1 MENER
6 SVDTLARHIIRLGG
20 LAIMLA
26 LCWFL
31 RKILVYIVIAFV
43 VSLIG
48 QPLKRLLKKVTI
60 KGKSAPDAL
69 LTLLSLAIIFTCLL
83 FVVKQIIPITAS
95 IVRDASLMNATG
107 AISQRT
113 ILENINEWVI
123 SIFPNVGPDFDAT
136 ELLME
141 KLSSVFNMSSIGG
154 FLGSFASTLVSLF
167 IGAFATLFISFFFI
181 KDETLFRRIVR
192 ALVPDS
198 VEAKVDKTIHDIER
212 LLSRYFVGIIIEVFG
227 VMLLDF
233 LGLWLIARI
242 GVNSAIGIAFIAGIL
257 NVIPYVGPFIGE
269 VLGVVLCVILKYG
282 AGVGLNVPI
291 WAFALIVFAV
301 MLATQMVDSMIYQP
315 VIYSTSIKAHP
326 LEIFIVLLI
335 AGGIGGA
342 VGLLAAIPT
351 YTVVRVIASRF
362 FSEFKP
368 VRRLIPDIKD
378 EYKDELL

>member
-6 SVDTLARHIIRLGG
+6 SVDTLARYIIKIGG
-20 LAIMLA
+20 LAIIAA

-31 RKILVYIVIAFV
+31 RDILIYIVVAFV

-48 QPLKRLLKKVTI
+48 QPIKRLLKKITI
-60 KGKSAPDAL
+60 GGKSAPDAL
-69 LTLLSLAIIFTCLL
+69 LTLLTLAIIFSALL
-83 FVVKQIIPITAS
+83 LVVKQIIPITAG
-95 IVRDASLMNATG
+95 IVRDASLMNASG

-113 ILENINEWVI
+113 ILEKVNEWII
-123 SIFPNVGPDFDAT
+123 SIFPWVGADFDAT
-136 ELLME
+136 EMLMD
-141 KLSSVFNMSSIGG
+141 KLSSVFSMSSIGG
-154 FLGSFASTLVSLF
+154 ILGSFASVLVNLF
-167 IGAFATLFISFFFI
+167 VGAFATLFISFFFI

-192 ALVPDS
+192 ALVPDAI
-198 VEAKVDKTIHDIER
+198 EERVDKTIHDIER

-233 LGLWLIARI
+233 LGLWLIVRI

-291 WAFALIVFAV
+291 WAFAIIVFAV

-326 LEIFIVLLI
+326 LEIFIVLLF

-342 VGLLAAIPT
+342 LGLLVAIPS
-351 YTVVRVIASRF
+351 YTVVRVVASRF

-368 VRRLIPDIKD
+368 VKRLIPETEK
-378 EYKDELL
+378 E

>member
-6 SVDTLARHIIRLGG
+6 SVDTLARYIIKIGG
-20 LAIMLA
+20 LAIIAA

-31 RKILVYIVIAFV
+31 RDILIYIVVAFV

-48 QPLKRLLKKVTI
+48 QPIKRLLKKITI
-60 KGKSAPDAL
+60 GGKSAPDAL
-69 LTLLSLAIIFTCLL
+69 LTLVTLAIFFSALL
-83 FVVKQIIPITAS
+83 LVVKQIIPITAG
-95 IVRDASLMNATG
+95 IVRDASLMNSSG

-113 ILENINEWVI
+113 ILEKVNEWII
-123 SIFPNVGPDFDAT
+123 SVFPWVGADFDAT
-136 ELLME
+136 EMLMD
-141 KLSSVFNMSSIGG
+141 KLSSVFSMSSIGG
-154 FLGSFASTLVSLF
+154 IIGSFASVLVNLF

-192 ALVPDS
+192 SLVPDAI
-198 VEAKVDKTIHDIER
+198 EERVDKTIHDIER

-227 VMLLDF
+227 VMLMDF
-233 LGLWLIARI
+233 LGLWLIVRI

-291 WAFALIVFAV
+291 WAFAIIVFAV

-326 LEIFIVLLI
+326 LEIFIVLLF

-342 VGLLAAIPT
+342 LGLLVAIPS
-351 YTVVRVIASRF
+351 YTVVRVVASRF
-362 FSEFKP
+362 FSKFKP
-368 VRRLIPDIKD
+368 VKRLIPETEK
-378 EYKDELL
+378 E

>member
-6 SVDTLARHIIRLGG
+6 SVDTLARYIIKIGG
-20 LAIMLA
+20 LAIIAA

-31 RKILVYIVIAFV
+31 RDILIYIVVAFV

-48 QPLKRLLKKVTI
+48 QPIKRLLKKITI
-60 KGKSAPDAL
+60 GGKSAPDAL
-69 LTLLSLAIIFTCLL
+69 LTLLTLAIIFSALL
-83 FVVKQIIPITAS
+83 LVVKQIIPITAG
-95 IVRDASLMNATG
+95 IVRDASLMNASG

-113 ILENINEWVI
+113 ILEKVNEWII
-123 SIFPNVGPDFDAT
+123 SIFPWVGADFDAT
-136 ELLME
+136 EMLMD
-141 KLSSVFNMSSIGG
+141 KLSSVFSMSSIGG
-154 FLGSFASTLVSLF
+154 ILGSFASVLVNLF

-192 ALVPDS
+192 ALVPDAI
-198 VEAKVDKTIHDIER
+198 EERVDKTIHDIER

-233 LGLWLIARI
+233 LGLWLIVRI

-291 WAFALIVFAV
+291 WAFAIIVFAV

-326 LEIFIVLLI
+326 LEIFIVLLF

-342 VGLLAAIPT
+342 LGLLVAIPS
-351 YTVVRVIASRF
+351 YTVVRVVASRF

-368 VRRLIPDIKD
+368 VKRLIPDTEK
-378 EYKDELL
+378 E

>member
-6 SVDTLARHIIRLGG
+6 SVDTLARYIIKIGG
-20 LAIMLA
+20 LAIIAA

-31 RKILVYIVIAFV
+31 RDILIYIVVAFV

-48 QPLKRLLKKVTI
+48 QPIKRLLKKITI
-60 KGKSAPDAL
+60 RGKAAPDAL
-69 LTLLSLAIIFTCLL
+69 LTLLTLAIIFSALL
-83 FVVKQIIPITAS
+83 LVVKQIIPITAG
-95 IVRDASLMNATG
+95 IVRDASLMNASG

-113 ILENINEWVI
+113 ILEKVNEWII
-123 SIFPNVGPDFDAT
+123 SIFPWVGADFDAT
-136 ELLME
+136 EMLMD
-141 KLSSVFNMSSIGG
+141 KLSSVFSMSSIGG
-154 FLGSFASTLVSLF
+154 ILGSFASVLVNLF

-192 ALVPDS
+192 ALVPDAI
-198 VEAKVDKTIHDIER
+198 EERVDKTIHDIER

-233 LGLWLIARI
+233 LGLWLIVRI

-291 WAFALIVFAV
+291 WAFAIIVFAV

-326 LEIFIVLLI
+326 LEIFIVLLF

-342 VGLLAAIPT
+342 LGLLVAIPS
-351 YTVVRVIASRF
+351 YTVVRVVASRF

-368 VRRLIPDIKD
+368 VKRLIPETEK
-378 EYKDELL
+378 E

>member
-6 SVDTLARHIIRLGG
+6 SVDALARYIIKIGG
-20 LAIMLA
+20 LAIIAA

-31 RKILVYIVIAFV
+31 RDILIYIVVAFV

-48 QPLKRLLKKVTI
+48 QPIKRLLKKI
-60 KGKSAPDAL
+60 KIGGKSAPDAL
-69 LTLLSLAIIFTCLL
+69 LTLLTLAIIFSALL
-83 FVVKQIIPITAS
+83 LVVKQIIPITAG
-95 IVRDASLMNATG
+95 IVRDASLMNASG

-113 ILENINEWVI
+113 ILEKVNEWII
-123 SIFPNVGPDFDAT
+123 SIFPWVGADFDAT
-136 ELLME
+136 EMLMD
-141 KLSSVFNMSSIGG
+141 KLSSVFSMSSIGG
-154 FLGSFASTLVSLF
+154 ILGSFASVLVNLF

-192 ALVPDS
+192 ALVPDAI
-198 VEAKVDKTIHDIER
+198 EERVDKTIHDIER

-233 LGLWLIARI
+233 LGLWLIVRI
-242 GVNSAIGIAFIAGIL
+242 GINSAIGIAFIAGIL

-291 WAFALIVFAV
+291 WAFAIIVFAV

-326 LEIFIVLLI
+326 LEIFIVLLF

-342 VGLLAAIPT
+342 LGLLVAIPS
-351 YTVVRVIASRF
+351 YTVVRVVASRF

-368 VRRLIPDIKD
+368 VKRLIPDTEK
-378 EYKDELL
+378 E

>member
-6 SVDTLARHIIRLGG
+6 SVDTLARYIIKIGG
-20 LAIMLA
+20 LAIIA
-26 LCWFL
+26 AICWFL
-31 RKILVYIVIAFV
+31 RDILIYIVVAFV

-48 QPLKRLLKKVTI
+48 QPIKRLLKKITI
-60 KGKSAPDAL
+60 GGKSAPDAL
-69 LTLLSLAIIFTCLL
+69 LTLLTLAIIFSALL
-83 FVVKQIIPITAS
+83 LVVKQIVPITAG
-95 IVRDASLMNATG
+95 IVRDASLMNASG

-113 ILENINEWVI
+113 ILEKVNEWII
-123 SIFPNVGPDFDAT
+123 SIFPWVGADFDAT
-136 ELLME
+136 EMLMD
-141 KLSSVFNMSSIGG
+141 KLSSVFSMSSIGG
-154 FLGSFASTLVSLF
+154 ILGSFASVLVNLF

-192 ALVPDS
+192 ALVPDAI
-198 VEAKVDKTIHDIER
+198 EERVDKTIHDIER

-233 LGLWLIARI
+233 LGLWLIVRI

-291 WAFALIVFAV
+291 WAFAIIVFAV

-326 LEIFIVLLI
+326 LEIFIVLLF

-342 VGLLAAIPT
+342 LGLLVAIPS
-351 YTVVRVIASRF
+351 YTVVRVVASRF

-368 VRRLIPDIKD
+368 VKRLIPETEK
-378 EYKDELL
+378 E

>member
-6 SVDTLARHIIRLGG
+6 SVDTLARYIIKIGG
-20 LAIMLA
+20 LAIIVA

-31 RKILVYIVIAFV
+31 RDILKYIVVAFV

-48 QPLKRLLKKVTI
+48 QPIKRLLKKITVR
-60 KGKSAPDAL
+60 GKSAPDAL
-69 LTLLSLAIIFTCLL
+69 LTLVSLAIIFSALL
-83 FVVKQIIPITAS
+83 FIVKQVIPITAG
-95 IVRDASLMNATG
+95 IVRDASLMNSSG

-113 ILENINEWVI
+113 VLEKINEWII
-123 SIFPNVGPDFDAT
+123 SIFPWVGADFDAT
-136 ELLME
+136 EMLMD
-141 KLSSVFNMSSIGG
+141 KLSSVFSVSSIGG
-154 FLGSFASTLVSLF
+154 ILGSFASALVSIF

-198 VEAKVDKTIHDIER
+198 IEDRVDKTIHDIEK

-291 WAFALIVFAV
+291 WLFALIVFAI

-326 LEIFIVLLI
+326 LEIFIVLLF

-342 VGLLAAIPT
+342 LGLLVAIPT
-351 YTVVRVIASRF
+351 YTVVRVVASRF

-368 VRRLIPDIKD
+368 VKRLIPEI
-378 EYKDELL
+378 ENE

>member
-6 SVDTLARHIIRLGG
+6 SVDTLARYIIKIGG
-20 LAIMLA
+20 LAIIAA

-31 RKILVYIVIAFV
+31 RDILIYIVVAFV

-48 QPLKRLLKKVTI
+48 QPIKRLLKKITI
-60 KGKSAPDAL
+60 GGKSAPDAL
-69 LTLLSLAIIFTCLL
+69 LTLLTLAIIFSALL
-83 FVVKQIIPITAS
+83 LVVKQIIPITAG
-95 IVRDASLMNATG
+95 IVRDASLMNASG

-113 ILENINEWVI
+113 ILEKVNEWII
-123 SIFPNVGPDFDAT
+123 SIFPWVGADFDAT
-136 ELLME
+136 EMLMD
-141 KLSSVFNMSSIGG
+141 KLSSVFSMSSIGG
-154 FLGSFASTLVSLF
+154 ILGSFASVLVNLF

-192 ALVPDS
+192 ALVPDAI
-198 VEAKVDKTIHDIER
+198 EERVDKTIHDIER

-233 LGLWLIARI
+233 LGLWLIVRI

-291 WAFALIVFAV
+291 WAFAIIVFAV
-301 MLATQMVDSMIYQP
+301 MLATQLVDSMIYQP

-326 LEIFIVLLI
+326 LEIFIVLLF

-342 VGLLAAIPT
+342 LGLLVAIPS
-351 YTVVRVIASRF
+351 YTVVRVVASRF

-368 VRRLIPDIKD
+368 VKRLIPDTEK
-378 EYKDELL
+378 E

>member
-6 SVDTLARHIIRLGG
+6 SVDTLARYIIKIGG
-20 LAIMLA
+20 LAIIAA

-31 RKILVYIVIAFV
+31 RDILIYIVVAFV

-48 QPLKRLLKKVTI
+48 QPIKRLLKKI
-60 KGKSAPDAL
+60 KIGGKSAPDAL
-69 LTLLSLAIIFTCLL
+69 LTLLTLAIIFSALL
-83 FVVKQIIPITAS
+83 LVVKQIIPITS
-95 IVRDASLMNATG
+95 GIVRDASLMNASG

-113 ILENINEWVI
+113 ILEKVNEWII
-123 SIFPNVGPDFDAT
+123 SIFPWVGADFDAT
-136 ELLME
+136 EMLMD
-141 KLSSVFNMSSIGG
+141 KLSSVFSMSSIGG
-154 FLGSFASTLVSLF
+154 ILGSFASALVNLF

-192 ALVPDS
+192 ALVPDAI
-198 VEAKVDKTIHDIER
+198 EERVDKTIHDIER

-233 LGLWLIARI
+233 LGLWLIVRI
-242 GVNSAIGIAFIAGIL
+242 GINSAIGIAFIAGIL

-291 WAFALIVFAV
+291 WAFAIIVFAV
-301 MLATQMVDSMIYQP
+301 MLATQLVDSMIYQP

-326 LEIFIVLLI
+326 LEIFIVLLF

-342 VGLLAAIPT
+342 LGLLVAIPS
-351 YTVVRVIASRF
+351 YTVVRVVASRF

-368 VRRLIPDIKD
+368 VKRLIPETEK
-378 EYKDELL
+378 E

>member
-1 MENER
+1 MEKER
-6 SVDTLARHIIRLGG
+6 SVDALARHIIRIGG

-31 RKILVYIVIAFV
+31 RKILIYIVIAFV

-48 QPLKRLLKKVTI
+48 QPIKRLLKKITI
-60 KGKSAPDAL
+60 KGRSAPDAL
-69 LTLLSLAIIFTCLL
+69 LTLLSLAIVFSALL
-83 FVVKQIIPITAS
+83 FVVRQVIPITAG
-95 IVRDASLMNATG
+95 IVRDASIMNA
-107 AISQRT
+107 AESISQRS
-113 ILENINEWVI
+113 ILETVNEWII
-123 SIFPNVGPDFDAT
+123 SIFPNLGQDFDAT
-136 ELLME
+136 EIIME
-141 KLSSVFNMSSIGG
+141 KLSSVFNVSSIGG
-154 FLGSFASTLVSLF
+154 FLGSFASALVSIF
-167 IGAFATLFISFFFI
+167 IGAFATVFISFFFI

-192 ALVPDS
+192 ALVPD
-198 VEAKVDKTIHDIER
+198 EIEERVDRTIHDIEQ

-233 LGLWLIARI
+233 LGLWLIVRV

-282 AGVGLNVPI
+282 AGVGLNVNI
-291 WAFALIVFAV
+291 WLFAVIVFAV
-301 MLATQMVDSMIYQP
+301 MLATQLVDSMIYQP
-315 VIYSTSIKAHP
+315 LIYSTSIKAHP
-326 LEIFIVLLI
+326 LEIFIVLLF

-342 VGLLAAIPT
+342 IGLLVAIPS

-362 FSEFKP
+362 FYSFKP
-368 VRRLIPDIKD
+368 VRRLIPDIKE

>member
-6 SVDTLARHIIRLGG
+6 SVDTLARYIIKIGG
-20 LAIMLA
+20 LAIIAA

-31 RKILVYIVIAFV
+31 RDILIYIVVAFV

-48 QPLKRLLKKVTI
+48 QPIKRLLKKITI
-60 KGKSAPDAL
+60 GGKSAPDAL
-69 LTLLSLAIIFTCLL
+69 LTLLTLAIIFSALL
-83 FVVKQIIPITAS
+83 LVVKQIIPITAG
-95 IVRDASLMNATG
+95 IVRDASLMNASG

-113 ILENINEWVI
+113 ILEKVNEWII
-123 SIFPNVGPDFDAT
+123 SIFPWVGADFDAT
-136 ELLME
+136 EMLMD
-141 KLSSVFNMSSIGG
+141 KLSSVFSMSSIGG
-154 FLGSFASTLVSLF
+154 ILGSFASVLVNLF

-192 ALVPDS
+192 ALVPDAI
-198 VEAKVDKTIHDIER
+198 EERVDKTIHDIER

-233 LGLWLIARI
+233 LGLWLIVRI

-291 WAFALIVFAV
+291 WAFAIIVFAV

-326 LEIFIVLLI
+326 LEIFIVLLF

-342 VGLLAAIPT
+342 LGLLVAIPS
-351 YTVVRVIASRF
+351 YTVVRVVASRF

-368 VRRLIPDIKD
+368 VKRLIPETEK
-378 EYKDELL
+378 E

>member
-6 SVDTLARHIIRLGG
+6 SVDTLARYIIKIGG
-20 LAIMLA
+20 LAIIAA

-31 RKILVYIVIAFV
+31 RDILIYIVVAFV

-48 QPLKRLLKKVTI
+48 QPIKRLLKKITI
-60 KGKSAPDAL
+60 GGKSAPDAL
-69 LTLLSLAIIFTCLL
+69 LTLLTLAIIFSALL
-83 FVVKQIIPITAS
+83 LVVKQIIPITAG
-95 IVRDASLMNATG
+95 IVRDASLMNASG

-113 ILENINEWVI
+113 LLEKVNEWII
-123 SIFPNVGPDFDAT
+123 SIFPWVGADFDAT
-136 ELLME
+136 EMLMD
-141 KLSSVFNMSSIGG
+141 KLSSVFSMSSIGG
-154 FLGSFASTLVSLF
+154 ILGSFASVLVNLF

-192 ALVPDS
+192 ALVPDAI
-198 VEAKVDKTIHDIER
+198 EERVDKTIHDIER

-233 LGLWLIARI
+233 LGLWLIVRI
-242 GVNSAIGIAFIAGIL
+242 GINSAIGIAFIAGIL

-291 WAFALIVFAV
+291 WAFAIIVFAV

-326 LEIFIVLLI
+326 LEIFIVLLF

-342 VGLLAAIPT
+342 LGLLVAIPS
-351 YTVVRVIASRF
+351 YTVVRVVASRF

-368 VRRLIPDIKD
+368 VKRLIPETEK
-378 EYKDELL
+378 E

>member
-1 MENER
+1 MEKER
-6 SVDTLARHIIRLGG
+6 SVDTLARYVIKIGA
-20 LAIMLA
+20 LAIILA

-31 RKILVYIVIAFV
+31 RDILKYIVVAFV

-48 QPLKRLLKKVTI
+48 QPIKRLLKKI
-60 KGKSAPDAL
+60 KIGGKSAPDAL
-69 LTLLSLAIIFTCLL
+69 LTLVALAIIFSALL
-83 FVVKQIIPITAS
+83 FVVKQIIPITAG
-95 IVRDASLMNATG
+95 IVRDASLMNASG
-107 AISQRT
+107 AISQRS
-113 ILENINEWVI
+113 ILEKINEWII
-123 SIFPNVGPDFDAT
+123 SVFPWVGADFDAT
-136 ELLME
+136 EMLMD
-141 KLSSVFNMSSIGG
+141 KLSSLFSVSSIGG
-154 FLGSFASTLVSLF
+154 ILGSFASALVSIF

-192 ALVPDS
+192 ALVPDNI
-198 VEAKVDKTIHDIER
+198 EERVDKTIHDIEK

-242 GVNSAIGIAFIAGIL
+242 GVESAIGIAFIAGIL

-291 WAFALIVFAV
+291 WMFAIIVFAV

-315 VIYSTSIKAHP
+315 LIYSTSIKAHP
-326 LEIFIVLLI
+326 LEIFIVLLF

-342 VGLLAAIPT
+342 LGLLVAIPS
-351 YTVVRVIASRF
+351 YTVVRVVASRF

-368 VRRLIPDIKD
+368 VKRLIPDL
-378 EYKDELL
+378 ENE

>member
-6 SVDTLARHIIRLGG
+6 SVDTLARYIIKIGG
-20 LAIMLA
+20 LAILVA

-31 RKILVYIVIAFV
+31 RDILKYIVVAFV

-48 QPLKRLLKKVTI
+48 QPIKRLLKKITI

-69 LTLLSLAIIFTCLL
+69 LTLVTLAIIFSALL
-83 FVVKQIIPITAS
+83 FVVKQIIPITAG
-95 IVRDASLMNATG
+95 IIRDASLMNASG
-107 AISQRT
+107 AISQRS
-113 ILENINEWVI
+113 ILEKINEWVI
-123 SIFPNVGPDFDAT
+123 GIFPWVGADFDAT
-136 ELLME
+136 EMLMD
-141 KLSSVFNMSSIGG
+141 KLSSVFSVSSIGG
-154 FLGSFASTLVSLF
+154 ILGSFASALVSIF

-181 KDETLFRRIVR
+181 KDDTLFRRIVR
-192 ALVPDS
+192 ALVPDNI
-198 VEAKVDKTIHDIER
+198 EDRVDKTIHDIEK

-282 AGVGLNVPI
+282 AGVGLDVPI
-291 WAFALIVFAV
+291 WIFAIIVFAV

-315 VIYSTSIKAHP
+315 LIYSTSIKAHP
-326 LEIFIVLLI
+326 LEIFIVLLF

-342 VGLLAAIPT
+342 LGLLVAIPT
-351 YTVVRVIASRF
+351 YTVVRVVASRF

-368 VRRLIPDIKD
+368 VKRLIPDIEK
-378 EYKDELL
+378 E

>member
-6 SVDTLARHIIRLGG
+6 SVDTLARYIIKIGG
-20 LAIMLA
+20 LAIIAA

-31 RKILVYIVIAFV
+31 RDILIYIVVAFV

-48 QPLKRLLKKVTI
+48 QPIKRLLKKITI
-60 KGKSAPDAL
+60 GGKSAPDAL
-69 LTLLSLAIIFTCLL
+69 LTLLTLAIIFSALL
-83 FVVKQIIPITAS
+83 LVVKQIIPITAG
-95 IVRDASLMNATG
+95 IVRDASLMNASG

-113 ILENINEWVI
+113 ILEKVNEWII
-123 SIFPNVGPDFDAT
+123 SIFPWVGADFDAT
-136 ELLME
+136 EMLMD
-141 KLSSVFNMSSIGG
+141 KLSSVFSMSSIGG
-154 FLGSFASTLVSLF
+154 ILGSFASVLVNLF
-167 IGAFATLFISFFFI
+167 IGAFATLFIAFFFI

-192 ALVPDS
+192 ALVPDAI
-198 VEAKVDKTIHDIER
+198 EERVDKTIHDIER

-233 LGLWLIARI
+233 LGLWLIVRI
-242 GVNSAIGIAFIAGIL
+242 GVNSAIGIAFIAGIM

-291 WAFALIVFAV
+291 WAFAIIVFAV

-326 LEIFIVLLI
+326 LEIFIVLLF

-342 VGLLAAIPT
+342 LGLLVAIPS
-351 YTVVRVIASRF
+351 YTVVRVVASRF

-368 VRRLIPDIKD
+368 VKRLIPETEK
-378 EYKDELL
+378 E

>member
-6 SVDTLARHIIRLGG
+6 SVDTLARYIIKIGG
-20 LAIMLA
+20 LAIIAA

-31 RKILVYIVIAFV
+31 RDILIYIVVAFV

-48 QPLKRLLKKVTI
+48 QPIKRLLKKI
-60 KGKSAPDAL
+60 KIGGKSAPDAL
-69 LTLLSLAIIFTCLL
+69 LTLLTLAIIFSALL
-83 FVVKQIIPITAS
+83 LVVKQIIPITAG
-95 IVRDASLMNATG
+95 IVRDASLMNASG

-113 ILENINEWVI
+113 ILEKVNEWII
-123 SIFPNVGPDFDAT
+123 SIFPWVGADFDAT
-136 ELLME
+136 EMLMD
-141 KLSSVFNMSSIGG
+141 KLSSVFSMSSIGG
-154 FLGSFASTLVSLF
+154 ILGSFASVLVNLF

-192 ALVPDS
+192 ALVPDAI
-198 VEAKVDKTIHDIER
+198 EERVDKTIHDIER

-233 LGLWLIARI
+233 LGLWLIVRI
-242 GVNSAIGIAFIAGIL
+242 GINSAIGIAFIAGIL

-291 WAFALIVFAV
+291 WAFAIIVFAV

-326 LEIFIVLLI
+326 LEIFIVLLF

-342 VGLLAAIPT
+342 LGLLVAIPS
-351 YTVVRVIASRF
+351 YTVVRVVASRF

-368 VRRLIPDIKD
+368 VKRLIPETEK
-378 EYKDELL
+378 E

>member
-6 SVDTLARHIIRLGG
+6 SVDTLARHIIRLGS

-69 LTLLSLAIIFTCLL
+69 LTLLSLAIIFACLL
-83 FVVKQIIPITAS
+83 FVVKQIIPITAG

-113 ILENINEWVI
+113 ILENVNEWVI
-123 SIFPNVGPDFDAT
+123 SIFPKVGPDFDAT

-141 KLSSVFNMSSIGG
+141 KLSSVFDVSSIGG
-154 FLGSFASTLVSLF
+154 ILGSFASTLVSIF

-192 ALVPDS
+192 ALVPDT
-198 VEAKVDKTIHDIER
+198 VEDKVDKTIHDIER

-291 WAFALIVFAV
+291 SAFALIDFAV

-342 VGLLAAIPT
+342 VGLLAAIPA

-362 FSEFKP
+362 FWEFKP

>member
-6 SVDTLARHIIRLGG
+6 SVDTLARYIIKIGG
-20 LAIMLA
+20 LAIIAA

-31 RKILVYIVIAFV
+31 RDILIYIVVAFV

-48 QPLKRLLKKVTI
+48 QPIKRLLKKITI
-60 KGKSAPDAL
+60 GGKSAPDAL
-69 LTLLSLAIIFTCLL
+69 LTLLTLAIIFSALL
-83 FVVKQIIPITAS
+83 LVVKQIIPITAG
-95 IVRDASLMNATG
+95 IVRDASLMNASG

-113 ILENINEWVI
+113 ILEKVNEWII
-123 SIFPNVGPDFDAT
+123 SIFPWVGADFDAT
-136 ELLME
+136 EMLMD
-141 KLSSVFNMSSIGG
+141 KLSSVFSMSSIGG
-154 FLGSFASTLVSLF
+154 ILGSFASVLVNLF

-192 ALVPDS
+192 ALVPDAI
-198 VEAKVDKTIHDIER
+198 EERVDKTIHDIER

-233 LGLWLIARI
+233 LGLWLIVRI

-291 WAFALIVFAV
+291 WAFAIIAFAV
-301 MLATQMVDSMIYQP
+301 MLATQLVDSMIYQP

-326 LEIFIVLLI
+326 LEIFIVLLF

-342 VGLLAAIPT
+342 LGLLVAIPS
-351 YTVVRVIASRF
+351 YTVVRVVASRF

-368 VRRLIPDIKD
+368 VKRLIPDTEK
-378 EYKDELL
+378 E

>member
-6 SVDTLARHIIRLGG
+6 SVDTLARYIIKIGG
-20 LAIMLA
+20 LAILAA

-31 RKILVYIVIAFV
+31 RDILIYIVVAFV

-48 QPLKRLLKKVTI
+48 QPIKRLLKKITI
-60 KGKSAPDAL
+60 GGKSAPDAL
-69 LTLLSLAIIFTCLL
+69 LTLVTLAIIFSALL
-83 FVVKQIIPITAS
+83 LVVKQIIPITAG
-95 IVRDASLMNATG
+95 IVRDASLMNSSG

-113 ILENINEWVI
+113 ILEKVNEWII
-123 SIFPNVGPDFDAT
+123 SVFPWVGADFDAT
-136 ELLME
+136 EMLMD
-141 KLSSVFNMSSIGG
+141 KLSSVFSMSSIGG
-154 FLGSFASTLVSLF
+154 IIGSFASVLVNLF

-192 ALVPDS
+192 SLVPDAI
-198 VEAKVDKTIHDIER
+198 EERVDKTIHDIER

-233 LGLWLIARI
+233 LGLWLIVRI

-291 WAFALIVFAV
+291 WAFAIIVFAV

-326 LEIFIVLLI
+326 LEIFIVLLF

-342 VGLLAAIPT
+342 LGLLVAIPS
-351 YTVVRVIASRF
+351 YTVVRVVASRF

-368 VRRLIPDIKD
+368 VKRLIPETEK
-378 EYKDELL
+378 E

>member
-6 SVDTLARHIIRLGG
+6 SVDTLARYIIKIGG
-20 LAIMLA
+20 LAIIAA

-31 RKILVYIVIAFV
+31 RDILIYIVVAFV

-48 QPLKRLLKKVTI
+48 QPIKRLLKKITI
-60 KGKSAPDAL
+60 GGKSAPDAL
-69 LTLLSLAIIFTCLL
+69 LTLLTLAIIFSALL
-83 FVVKQIIPITAS
+83 LVVKQIIPITAG
-95 IVRDASLMNATG
+95 IVRDASLMNASG

-113 ILENINEWVI
+113 ILEKVNEWII
-123 SIFPNVGPDFDAT
+123 SIFPWVGADFDAT
-136 ELLME
+136 EMLMD
-141 KLSSVFNMSSIGG
+141 KLSSVFSMSSIGG
-154 FLGSFASTLVSLF
+154 ILGSFASVLVNLF

-192 ALVPDS
+192 ALVPDAI
-198 VEAKVDKTIHDIER
+198 EERVDKTIHDIER

-233 LGLWLIARI
+233 LGLWLIVRI
-242 GVNSAIGIAFIAGIL
+242 GINSAIGIAFIAGIL

-291 WAFALIVFAV
+291 WAFAIIVFAV

-326 LEIFIVLLI
+326 LEIFIVLLF

-342 VGLLAAIPT
+342 LGLLVAIPS
-351 YTVVRVIASRF
+351 YTVVRVVASRF

-368 VRRLIPDIKD
+368 VKRLIPETEK
-378 EYKDELL
+378 E